1 MSTADLTWF
10 KSSYS
15 GDAGGQCLEVALEW
29 RKSTY
34 SGDAGGECLE
44 VALDW
49 RKSSHS
55 GDAGGDCL
63 EVALEPAQPTV
74 HIRDS
79 KAKSGPTLAFSLDE
93 WSSFVNLAA
102 KSALQ

>member
-29 RKSTY
+29 RKSSY
-34 SGDAGGECLE
+34 SGDAGGDCLE
-44 VALDW
+44 AALEW

-55 GDAGGDCL
+55 GSQGGECL

-79 KAKSGPTLAFSLDE
+79 KAKSGPTLAFSSDE
-93 WSSFVNLAA
+93 WAAFVGFAA
-102 KSALQ
+102 GK

>member
-1 MSTADLTWF
+1 MTADLKWF

-15 GDAGGQCLEVALEW
+15 GSQGGECLEVALEW

-44 VALDW
+44 VAL
-49 RKSSHS
+49 
-55 GDAGGDCL
+55 
-63 EVALEPAQPTV
+63 EQAQPTV

-79 KAKSGPTLAFSLDE
+79 KAKSGPTLAFPLDE
-93 WSSFVNLAA
+93 WTSFVNLAA
-102 KSALQ
+102 QSALK

>member
-29 RKSTY
+29 RKSSY
-34 SGDAGGECLE
+34 
-44 VALDW
+44 
-49 RKSSHS
+49 S

-63 EVALEPAQPTV
+63 EAALEWRKSSHSGSQGGECLEVALEQAQPTV

-79 KAKSGPTLAFSLDE
+79 KAKSGPTLAFSSDE
-93 WSSFVNLAA
+93 WAVFVGFATG
-102 KSALQ
+102 K